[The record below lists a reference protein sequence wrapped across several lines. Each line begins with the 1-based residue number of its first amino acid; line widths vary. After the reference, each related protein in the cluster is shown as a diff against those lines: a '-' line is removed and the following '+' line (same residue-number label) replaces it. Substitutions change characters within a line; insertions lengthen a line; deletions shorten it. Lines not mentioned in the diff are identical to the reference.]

1 MRTAYRNYQ
10 CQDTV
15 FEGKIVFMRCRNM
28 TLRADVENHRLRFSC
43 PYGTPVSTIDKTI
56 SKALP
61 DLVKKLASRP
71 KPIQG
76 GTAYVLGEKVPFE
89 GDEEAFASCFKREA
103 ERYFE
108 SRVRL
113 YERIMGVTPPY
124 KVKAKSMKTRLGSN
138 SSRTNTI
145 FISTYMFHFPQEV
158 VDSVVIHELSH
169 HFAMDHSDKFYG
181 VLLKYCPDYDNLR
194 KRIIAHK
201 YGKDNL

>member
-1 MRTAYRNYQ
+1 M
-10 CQDTV
+10 
-15 FEGKIVFMRCRNM
+15 
-28 TLRADVENHRLRFSC
+28 
-43 PYGTPVSTIDKTI
+43 
-56 SKALP
+56 
-61 DLVKKLASRP
+61 
-71 KPIQG
+71 
-76 GTAYVLGEKVPFE
+76 PFE